1 MKKPFLLLILLN
13 IISGCQFKSDTQID
27 LTPVYTNFDNTWE
40 ERNLFGEI
48 KTLEERKVIYQKVKE
63 TEKTIT
69 TLREEYTHFGQLKA
83 VTYFDDRG
91 EQTQHNQYFYNDQ
104 EYRNKIISINNIEPQ
119 QKIIQL
125 ISFDSIN
132 NSSTSFIT
140 INDSIEIKHISIFNE
155 KDHIRKQVRIEN
167 QDTIITPYTYE
178 YNSKGKLI
186 SEKKTEEDSKEI
198 YINDYKY
205 DEQGNLIEL
214 SNKSKWFHYKT
225 KTDWEDYRI
234 TKQTYY
240 TITNDTKEHIDKI
253 IEYNRSYLPINIKY
267 YNGPE
272 LNRELKFIYEF
283 DKKGNWIK
291 RLVSLKEHTANSDSF
306 IPIYTETRD
315 ITYWNK

>member
-1 MKKPFLLLILLN
+1 MKKPFLLLIFIS
-13 IISGCQFKSDTQID
+13 IISSCQFKSDTQTD
-27 LTPVYTNFDNTWE
+27 LTPTYINFDNAWE
-40 ERNLFGEI
+40 ERNLFGEV
-48 KTLEERKVIYQKVKE
+48 KTLEEHKVVYQKVKE

-69 TLREEYTHFGQLKA
+69 TLKEAYTHFGQLNA

-91 EQTQHNQYFYNDQ
+91 DQTQHDQYFYNDQ
-104 EYRNKIISINNIEPQ
+104 KYRNKIISINNTEPQ

-132 NSSTSFIT
+132 NTSTSFMT
-140 INDSIEIKHISIFNE
+140 INDSIEIKHISAFNE
-155 KDHIRKQVRIEN
+155 KDHITKQVRIEN
-167 QDTIITPYTYE
+167 QDTIITLYTYK
-178 YNSKGKLI
+178 YNSKDKLT
-186 SEKKTEEDSKEI
+186 SEKKTEKDSKET
-198 YINDYKY
+198 YINNYKY
-205 DEQGNLIEL
+205 DEQGNIIEL
-214 SNKSKWFHYKT
+214 SNKSKRLHYKT

-267 YNGPE
+267 YNGLE

-283 DKKGNWIK
+283 DKKGNWIQ
-291 RLVSLKEHTANSDSF
+291 RLASMKEHMTNSDSF
-306 IPIYTETRD
+306 IPIYKETRN